1 MVYSIDEL
9 RSIITPIAIEHGVD
23 SVSLFGS
30 YSKGLATDKSDVDL
44 KISKGKVKSLFQL
57 TGFRLDVEDALKL
70 PVDVVTDTSSDK
82 SFLAMISKDE
92 VLLYR
97 NACEELLN

>member
-1 MVYSIDEL
+1 MVYTIDEL

-30 YSKGLATDKSDVDL
+30 YSKGLATEQSDVDL
-44 KISKGKVKSLFQL
+44 KIAKGKIKSLFQL

-70 PVDVVTDTSSDK
+70 PVDVVTETSTDK
-82 SFLAMISKDE
+82 RFLNMISKDE

-97 NACEELLN
+97 NA

>member
-1 MVYSIDEL
+1 MIYTIDEL
-9 RSIITPIAIEHGVD
+9 RNIITPIAVEHGVD

-30 YSKGLATDKSDVDL
+30 YAKGSATDESDVDL
-44 KISKGKVKSLFQL
+44 KISKGKIKSLFQL

-70 PVDVVTDTSSDK
+70 PVDVVTETSSDK
-82 SFLAMISKDE
+82 AFLNMIAKDE

-97 NACEELLN
+97 RAY

>member
-1 MVYSIDEL
+1 MIYTIDEL
-9 RSIITPIAIEHGVD
+9 RNIITPIAVEHGVD

-30 YSKGLATDKSDVDL
+30 YSKGSATDESDVDL
-44 KISKGKVKSLFQL
+44 KISKGKIKSLFQL

-70 PVDVVTDTSSDK
+70 PVDVVTETSSDK
-82 SFLAMISKDE
+82 AFLNMIAKDE

-97 NACEELLN
+97 RAY

>member
-1 MVYSIDEL
+1 MIYTIDEL
-9 RSIITPIAIEHGVD
+9 KNIITPIAVEHGVD

-30 YSKGLATDKSDVDL
+30 YSRGSATDESDVDL
-44 KISKGKVKSLFQL
+44 KISKGKIKSLFQL

-70 PVDVVTDTSSDK
+70 PVDVVTETSSDK
-82 SFLAMISKDE
+82 AFLNMIAKDE

-97 NACEELLN
+97 RAY